1 MNIKSPL
8 KRYSVFGGGG
18 NAFHS
23 LLTKK
28 VKDLCM
34 YSKLNV
40 ESSNLVLSPCKLY
53 LTFLRLKNLLS
64 NIGCSVAIQALV

>member
-8 KRYSVFGGGG
+8 KRYSVSVTVGG

-28 VKDLCM
+28 VKDLCI
-34 YSKLNV
+34 YSKLNGG
-40 ESSNLVLSPCKLY
+40 SSNLVLSPRKL
-53 LTFLRLKNLLS
+53 LLYS
-64 NIGCSVAIQALV
+64 R